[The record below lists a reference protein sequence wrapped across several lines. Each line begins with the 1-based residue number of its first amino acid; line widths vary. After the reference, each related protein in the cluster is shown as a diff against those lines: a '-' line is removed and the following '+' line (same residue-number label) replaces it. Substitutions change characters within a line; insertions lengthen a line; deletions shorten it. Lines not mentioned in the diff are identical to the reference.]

1 MGLFGNKTE
10 TRSQQASPVSAPIMF
25 LNGNNNISYL
35 LGTDS
40 TKQLPAIFA
49 VISQLSSDL
58 NAISWRGN
66 KVAELLNK
74 DLSKTFRELLL
85 TGNSYLYI
93 DKAQNGVVKRLVPID
108 SSDLTVIYDRGIV
121 SYRVL
126 NNSNDEPYESRIYN
140 NDEIIALK
148 INAGISGINK
158 FIGTSPLTAL
168 DDVIKNS
175 TLANQQ
181 IQSALKENISP
192 RVLLKTMADASP
204 EARTAIKNAFVSQND
219 SKVWVTDSQVEVSKL
234 FLNSESSNDSL
245 TNLSKQ
251 LSKGV
256 DEVARAFGVPS
267 NILGNENSGDA
278 QSSATEIR
286 QQYVTALVNL
296 YLNPILFELKEKLS
310 NDLVAD
316 SSILVPQKNTDV
328 ISDIVSL
335 VTNGILDVDEAHT
348 LLVKR
353 GVLIND

>member
-1 MGLFGNKTE
+1 MGLFNKTE
-10 TRSQQASPVSAPIMF
+10 TRSQQASPTASPIMF

-35 LGTDS
+35 LGADS

-58 NAISWRGN
+58 NAIQWRGH

-85 TGNSYLYI
+85 SGNAYLFI
-93 DKAQNGVVKRLVPID
+93 DRAQNGVVKQLVPID
-108 SSDLTVIYDRGIV
+108 NQDVTIIYDKGIV
-121 SYRVL
+121 SYRIL
-126 NNSNDEPYESRIYN
+126 NNSQDEPYESRVYT
-140 NDEIIALK
+140 NDEIISLK
-148 INAGISGINK
+148 INAGTQGLNK

-175 TLANQQ
+175 ALANQQ
-181 IQSALKENISP
+181 IQGALKENISP
-192 RVLLKTMADASP
+192 RVLLKTMADASS

-296 YLNPILFELKEKLS
+296 YLNPVLFELKEKLS

-316 SSILVPQKNTDV
+316 TTILVPQKNTDV

-335 VTNGILDVDEAHT
+335 VTNGILTADEAH
-348 LLVKR
+348 
-353 GVLIND
+353 LILIEKGILNGE